1 MDSSNYT
8 LINTHAELEAAVAE
22 LSRHAAVGFD
32 AETTALDP
40 YRGRMRLMQ
49 FSAPDG
55 AAYIIDLDRFARGD
69 GAPDPEALAPLF
81 QLLAAPRPVKVAH
94 NAKFDAKWTKHQL
107 GTELGGVFDTML
119 ASQLVSAGESE
130 DRHSLAAVAARYL
143 DETVDKSEQ
152 LSDWSGQLST
162 AQLEYAAR
170 DAALMLP
177 LRDRLIEL
185 LKRDDLVRVAQ
196 LEFECVVPVACLEL
210 AGIFLDAVRWREQLA
225 IVEKRRAILAEELQV
240 MLAEESSQ
248 QSFFGPTRNDINLD
262 SHVQLTK
269 ALKRVLPGVELPNS
283 TRNWKLQPLAAEHE
297 VIRVLLEYRTVQK
310 ALTSYGEN
318 ILNEINPVTGR
329 IHANFHQIGAP
340 TGRFACLA
348 GDTLVSTR
356 VGFKPMSEIRDGDVI
371 KTSYGFKKVEKAWM
385 TGVRRLFRVR
395 LKDGRSIRATA
406 DHRFLTGRANEW
418 KRLDELRPG
427 DQVFVSLK
435 VSEFE
440 RAADETPRINLPAPP
455 VRSRKAVRLPGELSP
470 ALCELIGLIVA
481 DGFLGRRHERP
492 VKRGRVAGTPAVY
505 DRVCLA
511 FGWHDDELIEQV
523 VEHSRR
529 LFGQPFVPVKSK
541 TCRVLQLASTKLA
554 HFFAALGLEGNA
566 HTKSVPKLI
575 LSAPASFQAAFLRGL
590 FEGDG
595 YRTDNA
601 IGLTSV
607 NLSLLSQVQLML
619 SNLGIY
625 ATVRRRND
633 ASGFS
638 GSPRFDLKVHKKTD
652 LSKFMERIGFI
663 SARKNRTFLPVPQTT
678 DGIRTPF
685 RIYGAQLYREAVAA
699 GTAEASRNGVKPFVT
714 YYKNSYLKDESVKKL
729 IDKFGLL
736 PSLEPVADYLDL
748 QVRPVEIEGITPD
761 HIEEVYDLTVEDV
774 HEFIAGGIVVH
785 NCTNPNVQQVPHAVE
800 YRRCFRAPQGRKL
813 VIADYSQIELRIL
826 AHVTEDKGF
835 IDAFNSGADLHRV
848 TAAQVF
854 NTPLEEVT
862 REQRDF
868 AKRLNFGVVYGIGAQ
883 RFSTLTGIPLTEA
896 EGILARYFQTYRGL
910 DAWLRDAARKAV
922 RERTAR
928 TMSGRLAR
936 FNFDAE
942 DRQAASLAQRN
953 GKNMPIQGA
962 SADIL
967 KRALRLLHDRL
978 KETTAR
984 LVNIVHDEIVVEA
997 DDADAPEIAR
1007 TVEEAMCAAGEEY
1020 VTRVPV
1026 KVETEI
1032 ADEWVK

>member
-1 MDSSNYT
+1 MDSFNYR
-8 LINTHAELEAAVAE
+8 LIDGGAELAAAVAE
-22 LSRHAAVGFD
+22 LSEHAAIGFD
-32 AETTALDP
+32 TETTALDP

-49 FSAPDG
+49 FSAPGG
-55 AAYIIDLDRFARGD
+55 AAYIVDLDRFRRGD
-69 GAPDPEALAPLF
+69 GAPDSAALAPLF

-107 GTELGGVFDTML
+107 GVELGGIFDTML

-152 LSDWSGQLST
+152 LSDWSGELSA

-177 LRDRLIEL
+177 LRERLVEL
-185 LKRDDLVRVAQ
+185 LRRDELVEVAQ
-196 LEFECVVPVACLEL
+196 LEFQCVLPVACLEL
-210 AGIFLDAVRWREQLA
+210 AGIFLDAARWREQLA

-340 TGRFACLA
+340 TGRFAC
-348 GDTLVSTR
+348 
-356 VGFKPMSEIRDGDVI
+356 
-371 KTSYGFKKVEKAWM
+371 
-385 TGVRRLFRVR
+385 
-395 LKDGRSIRATA
+395 
-406 DHRFLTGRANEW
+406 
-418 KRLDELRPG
+418 
-427 DQVFVSLK
+427 
-435 VSEFE
+435 
-440 RAADETPRINLPAPP
+440 
-455 VRSRKAVRLPGELSP
+455 
-470 ALCELIGLIVA
+470 
-481 DGFLGRRHERP
+481 
-492 VKRGRVAGTPAVY
+492 
-505 DRVCLA
+505 
-511 FGWHDDELIEQV
+511 
-523 VEHSRR
+523 
-529 LFGQPFVPVKSK
+529 
-541 TCRVLQLASTKLA
+541 
-554 HFFAALGLEGNA
+554 
-566 HTKSVPKLI
+566 
-575 LSAPASFQAAFLRGL
+575 
-590 FEGDG
+590 
-595 YRTDNA
+595 
-601 IGLTSV
+601 
-607 NLSLLSQVQLML
+607 
-619 SNLGIY
+619 
-625 ATVRRRND
+625 
-633 ASGFS
+633 
-638 GSPRFDLKVHKKTD
+638 
-652 LSKFMERIGFI
+652 
-663 SARKNRTFLPVPQTT
+663 
-678 DGIRTPF
+678 
-685 RIYGAQLYREAVAA
+685 
-699 GTAEASRNGVKPFVT
+699 
-714 YYKNSYLKDESVKKL
+714 
-729 IDKFGLL
+729 
-736 PSLEPVADYLDL
+736 
-748 QVRPVEIEGITPD
+748 
-761 HIEEVYDLTVEDV
+761 
-774 HEFIAGGIVVH
+774 
-785 NCTNPNVQQVPHAVE
+785 TNPNVQQVPHAVE
-800 YRRCFRAPQGRKL
+800 YRRCFRAPEGRKL

-862 REQRDF
+862 KQQRDF

-883 RFSTLTGIPLTEA
+883 RFSMMTGIPLTEA
-896 EGILARYFQTYRGL
+896 ESILARYFQTYRGL
-910 DAWLRDAARKAV
+910 DTWLRDAARKAV

-928 TMSGRLAR
+928 TMAGRLAR

-967 KRALRLLHDRL
+967 KRALRLLHDKL
-978 KETTAR
+978 HETDAR

-997 DDADAPEIAR
+997 DAAGVEEIAR